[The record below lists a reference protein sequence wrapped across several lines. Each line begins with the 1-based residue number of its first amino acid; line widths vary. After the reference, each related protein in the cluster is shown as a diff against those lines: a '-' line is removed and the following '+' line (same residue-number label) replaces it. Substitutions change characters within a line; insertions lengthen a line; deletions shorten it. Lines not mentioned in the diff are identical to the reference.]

1 MGKCREG
8 RSGMDKHT
16 QMTDYELELLINEV
30 EGTQMLEAPKR
41 LKDEVLMK
49 SRSIQTQTA
58 KKVTKASVRV
68 ELFLYGLR
76 TAVAVAITIL
86 LFSIVNQGA
95 LEGMIPST
103 DTMEQIETG
112 WEESNVNKAMDWLEQ
127 LRENGMK
134 WEGR

>member
-1 MGKCREG
+1 
-8 RSGMDKHT
+8 MDKHT

-112 WEESNVNKAMDWLEQ
+112 WEESNMNKAMDWLGQ
-127 LRENGMK
+127 LRENGMN

>member
-1 MGKCREG
+1 
-8 RSGMDKHT
+8 MDKHT

-86 LFSIVNQGA
+86 LFSIENQGA

>member
-1 MGKCREG
+1 
-8 RSGMDKHT
+8 MDKHT

-58 KKVTKASVRV
+58 RQVTKASVRV
-68 ELFLYGLR
+68 ELFLYGLK
-76 TAVAVAITIL
+76 TAVAVAIAIL
-86 LFSIVNQGA
+86 LFGVVNQGTV
-95 LEGMIPST
+95 EGMIPSA
-103 DTMEQIETG
+103 DAMERIETN

>member
-1 MGKCREG
+1 
-8 RSGMDKHT
+8 MDKHM

-30 EGTQMLEAPKR
+30 ESAEMLEAPKR

>member
-1 MGKCREG
+1 
-8 RSGMDKHT
+8 MDKKQT

-30 EGTQMLEAPKR
+30 ESAAMLEAPKR
-41 LKDEVLMK
+41 LKSEVMAK
-49 SRSIQTQTA
+49 SYSIQTQTA

-95 LEGMIPST
+95 LEGMIPNI
-103 DTMEQIETG
+103 DTMERIETG